1 MKKIALLLMMSASVL
16 MLTYCTDDKLRTDL
30 DTLSYRVEN
39 MEATVN
45 SLNENMEAV
54 QILLQQNKTIR
65 SYTEEDGV
73 YTLVLSDDTR
83 ITLTTGSAGQ
93 VVIPEISVSTDGYWI
108 INGEKQ
114 DVKANGNTPQFRIS
128 NDGYWEV
135 CTDGS
140 GTYSDVLDESGN
152 PVKATSDEG
161 GGSGNTFFQNV
172 EVLDGMLVVT
182 LTGGDTY
189 SLPIVEELIAE
200 IVTSGTDFEGD
211 TWFVTWGTTVTTR
224 VKAKGENCFVTAPM
238 GWGASLSTPDAD
250 GNAVLTV
257 TAPMQTA
264 GTRAVADNSSDL
276 TLQVNKGVNWA
287 VDKIS
292 VKGSVAADTPL
303 EKFESGRSL
312 RFGDLVINKEMFP
325 DYEHLTA
332 DKKLTGSITGVF
344 FVESGVTLTVDQSG
358 LFGSETLIVV
368 GNSGDREAKLVFE
381 GSKDYTYANHNKTY
395 SYFIFSNLNMDA
407 SSARALYMNNPKPSD
422 FNFVFEDCD
431 VVMGKEALVTLY
443 NTNEN
448 HITSF
453 SMKNCAVVPTVAN
466 GCIIGGE
473 GISRHGKIQME
484 NNVFYSGDEN
494 CITFKVINAK
504 NAPIDE
510 FLLKNNTFYNVVP
523 PANDGYV
530 IVNKITSS
538 YTCTNNIFYH
548 TGDMSAGNFV
558 VLLPGDYE
566 SLDGSLEGTVARN
579 VGYRDGG
586 EKTWGDVWY
595 NAKPVEDME
604 NMKNLVGA
612 QQTPFESVDV
622 TNGVF
627 IPKALY
633 SDCGSSLR

>member
-224 VKAKGENCFVTAPM
+224 VKAKGENCLP
-238 GWGASLSTPDAD
+238 
-250 GNAVLTV
+250 
-257 TAPMQTA
+257 
-264 GTRAVADNSSDL
+264 
-276 TLQVNKGVNWA
+276 
-287 VDKIS
+287 
-292 VKGSVAADTPL
+292 
-303 EKFESGRSL
+303 
-312 RFGDLVINKEMFP
+312 
-325 DYEHLTA
+325 
-332 DKKLTGSITGVF
+332 
-344 FVESGVTLTVDQSG
+344 
-358 LFGSETLIVV
+358 
-368 GNSGDREAKLVFE
+368 
-381 GSKDYTYANHNKTY
+381 TY
-395 SYFIFSNLNMDA
+395 
-407 SSARALYMNNPKPSD
+407 
-422 FNFVFEDCD
+422 
-431 VVMGKEALVTLY
+431 
-443 NTNEN
+443 
-448 HITSF
+448 
-453 SMKNCAVVPTVAN
+453 
-466 GCIIGGE
+466 
-473 GISRHGKIQME
+473 
-484 NNVFYSGDEN
+484 
-494 CITFKVINAK
+494 
-504 NAPIDE
+504 
-510 FLLKNNTFYNVVP
+510 
-523 PANDGYV
+523 
-530 IVNKITSS
+530 
-538 YTCTNNIFYH
+538 
-548 TGDMSAGNFV
+548 
-558 VLLPGDYE
+558 
-566 SLDGSLEGTVARN
+566 
-579 VGYRDGG
+579 
-586 EKTWGDVWY
+586 
-595 NAKPVEDME
+595 
-604 NMKNLVGA
+604 
-612 QQTPFESVDV
+612 
-622 TNGVF
+622 
-627 IPKALY
+627 
-633 SDCGSSLR
+633 